1 MNITKILTPKNENG
15 SLDQR
20 FISYIQSLIE
30 YCGQECID
38 TLHQF
43 HKETEESERKAGGAA
58 LHMIVKLYSLKME
71 DWEKKRLAKSLREAL
86 QEIGFKPS
94 KVTKLMG
101 AGKFKADQWNR
112 LHHCIGY
119 KSDQQLKEE
128 QHDFLNKYEVTAL
141 YEISRMNDVGQAQV
155 RYAYIDNG
163 NIMSKHV
170 LEEIRQA
177 NPAIVDERRG
187 RRQSPFQRSTKQLSQ
202 EVDKAINLNAFESL
216 KSAEDNSEPLN
227 LSSQKAVEEFLHSV
241 EPDYLGKLL
250 NKYTPHAQDQ
260 ILGMLSEAVTKLTSY
275 VATKQ
280 LVNI

>member
-1 MNITKILTPKNENG
+1 MNITKTLTPKNENG

-20 FISYIQSLIE
+20 FISYVQSLIE
-30 YCGQECID
+30 HCGQECID

-58 LHMIVKLYSLKME
+58 LHMIVKSYSLKME

-86 QEIGFKPS
+86 QEIGFKLS
-94 KVTKLMG
+94 KLTKLMG
-101 AGKFKADQWNR
+101 ACKFKAGQWNR

-128 QHDFLNKYEVTAL
+128 QHDFLNKYGVTAL
-141 YEISRMNDVGQAQV
+141 YEISRMNDVGQPQV

-187 RRQSPFQRSTKQLSQ
+187 RRQSPFQRSTKPLSQ
-202 EVDKAINLNAFESL
+202 EVDKAIDLNAYESL

-227 LSSQKAVEEFLHSV
+227 LSAQKAVEEFLHSV
-241 EPDYLGKLL
+241 EPDYLDKLL

-260 ILGMLSEAVTKLTSY
+260 ILGMLSEAVTKLASY

>member
-1 MNITKILTPKNENG
+1 MNITKTLTPKNENG

-20 FISYIQSLIE
+20 FISYVQSLVE
-30 YCGQECID
+30 HCGEDCINN
-38 TLHQF
+38 LCQF

-101 AGKFKADQWNR
+101 AGKFKAEQWNR

-119 KSDQQLKEE
+119 KTDQQLKEE
-128 QHDFLNKYEVTAL
+128 QHDFLNNYGVTAL

-155 RYAYIDNG
+155 RYAYIDSR
-163 NIMSKHV
+163 NIMSKDM
-170 LEEIRQA
+170 LEEIRQE

-187 RRQSPFQRSTKQLSQ
+187 RRQSSIQGSTKPQSQ
-202 EVDKAINLNAFESL
+202 EVDKVINLNAYENL

-227 LSSQKAVEEFLHSV
+227 LSAQKAVKEFLHSV
-241 EPDYLGKLL
+241 EPDYLDKLL
-250 NKYTPHAQDQ
+250 NQYTPHAQDQ
-260 ILGMLSEAVTKLTSY
+260 ILSMLSEAVTKLASY

-280 LVNI
+280 FVNI

>member
-1 MNITKILTPKNENG
+1 
-15 SLDQR
+15 
-20 FISYIQSLIE
+20 
-30 YCGQECID
+30 
-38 TLHQF
+38 
-43 HKETEESERKAGGAA
+43 
-58 LHMIVKLYSLKME
+58 MIVKLYSLKME

-86 QEIGFKPS
+86 QEIGFKLS

-101 AGKFKADQWNR
+101 AGKFKAGQWNR

-128 QHDFLNKYEVTAL
+128 QHDFLNKYGVTAL
-141 YEISRMNDVGQAQV
+141 YEISRMNDVGQPQV

-187 RRQSPFQRSTKQLSQ
+187 RRQSPFQRSTKPLSQ
-202 EVDKAINLNAFESL
+202 EVDKAINLNAYESL

-227 LSSQKAVEEFLHSV
+227 LSAQKAVEEFLHSV
-241 EPDYLGKLL
+241 EPDYLDKIL

-260 ILGMLSEAVTKLTSY
+260 ILGMLSEAVTKLASY

>member
-1 MNITKILTPKNENG
+1 MNITKTLTPKNENG

-20 FISYIQSLIE
+20 FISYVQSLIE
-30 YCGQECID
+30 HCGQECID

-128 QHDFLNKYEVTAL
+128 QHDFLNKYGVAAL
-141 YEISRMNDVGQAQV
+141 YEISRMNDVGQAKV
-155 RYAYIDNG
+155 RNAYVDNG
-163 NIMSKHV
+163 NIMSKHA
-170 LEEIRQA
+170 LEEIRQEI
-177 NPAIVDERRG
+177 PAIVDERRG
-187 RRQSPFQRSTKQLSQ
+187 RRQSSIQGSTKPLSQ
-202 EVDKAINLNAFESL
+202 EADTSINLNAYESL
-216 KSAEDNSEPLN
+216 KSAEDNSEPLQ
-227 LSSQKAVEEFLHSV
+227 LSAQKSVSEFLYSV
-241 EPDYLGKLL
+241 EPDYLDKLL
-250 NKYTPHAQDQ
+250 NQYTPHAQDQ
-260 ILGMLSEAVTKLTSY
+260 ILSMLSEAVTKLASY
-275 VATKQ
+275 LATRQ
-280 LVNI
+280 FVNI